1 MKSIKML
8 LGTVDDNFVIPEDR
22 FERAEEIRK
31 ASKKDPKVNSINT
44 KLILEYKKK
53 SGMYLNFEIDK
64 YVISKENLSKDSN
77 ITKECLLL
85 DIEEAKE
92 KLKKFYDK

>member
-8 LGTVDDNFVIPEDR
+8 LGTVDDNFAIPEDR

-31 ASKKDPKVNSINT
+31 VSKKDPKVNNIDT
-44 KLILEYKKK
+44 KLILEYRKK

-64 YVISKENLSKDSN
+64 YVVSKENLSKDSD
-77 ITKECLLL
+77 IRKECLLL

-92 KLKKFYDK
+92 KLKNFYDK